1 MSGIFFVNPVV
12 FDAVQALKAVE
23 DKTLLVADMGGEN
36 VFSSV
41 FDGFCKEFCLVIGNE
56 AHGVSE
62 GFLSHADKV
71 VSIPMNPQMESLNAG
86 VSCAVILYRL
96 LNEKL

>member
-12 FDAVQALKAVE
+12 CDAVQALKAVE